1 MASSTLVQLIIS
13 ARDQASSVFRTI
25 GASLGS
31 LGRLAN
37 SAVAPAQGLTEQ
49 FRNGI
54 LQANLYTEAVNQIG
68 RGVAF
73 MNSKF
78 EEAKATELK
87 LVGAT
92 GSFAALTGKSFA
104 ESGKF
109 VQSFNQDIAKIA
121 GALPGATA
129 EYNQV
134 ANSIMD
140 NVIPAFKAADG
151 SLNLNALKSGLVEV
165 TKNMTVLGKIADVP
179 ANAVGMFTGR
189 FLSKGQSLAGLAQL
203 QFATDSPA
211 FLGQVKE
218 ALKAQKKTEEDFT
231 KMTEKQR
238 YELLKTV
245 SAKFITKDAIDAA
258 TNTVDG
264 LLQGIQSAI
273 IDPMTGL
280 FGLMRDLS
288 SAEGSQNVMSAV
300 AGGIK
305 ATQKFF
311 ESGSNIM
318 KALGVPSTD
327 PMLVLYNGINQVS
340 AWITQVSIKINEVVA
355 RPSFKNLASQ
365 IQKSVG
371 GLIDGIQKLNREL
384 AIAITTATTFALA
397 KPAMAMGAVQGGL
410 GALTTTAT
418 AVGTG
423 ILGGVGVASTAVAAL
438 GRSIVALPGLAV
450 TAVTRTI
457 AMLNGLA
464 AAIRGVTFSSLATGL
479 QTLATAGWSSVIS
492 GLGGAVVGLK
502 AFTLSVYASG
512 VALLT
517 NPLVIGLGAIAL
529 AAAAI
534 YKYWK
539 PITAFFRGTI
549 SGLLDSFGPL
559 RPAFKGIADIVR
571 PVFNEVGEWIGKAI
585 GWFGN
590 LLKPVEDTN
599 NSAYN
604 LGKTFGES
612 LGGAI
617 KAVTGFL
624 QELWEKMRWVGD
636 RFGGFTNT
644 VVSGVRSIKGIIS
657 GGESSSTTP
666 ATSGMDDMSGS
677 AFGTSASAPKPVDTS
692 SMFAPANLTPNPTA
706 LFNSNLIP
714 SIQNVAPPPTTTSNT
729 SNFAPVLNI
738 TTGASD
744 PKEISRV
751 VLDELNT
758 LFGQAQAGLLAP

>member
-1 MASSTLVQLIIS
+1 MASSSLVQLVIA
-13 ARDQASSVFRTI
+13 ARDQASGVFSKI
-25 GASLGS
+25 SASLSS
-31 LGRLAN
+31 LGAMAN
-37 SAVAPAQGLTEQ
+37 NAAGGGRSLTEQ

-54 LQANLYTEAVNQIG
+54 IQANLYTSAIAKIG
-68 RGVAF
+68 EGIAF

-78 EEAKATELK
+78 EEAKSTELK
-87 LVGAT
+87 LVGST

-109 VQSFNQDIAKIA
+109 VQSFNQDIAKVA

-140 NVIPAFKAADG
+140 NVIPAFKGADG
-151 SLNLNALKSGLVEV
+151 SLNLNGLREGLVEV

-179 ANAVGMFTGR
+179 ANAVGMFTSR
-189 FLSKGQSLAGLAQL
+189 FLTKNQSLAGLAQL

-245 SAKFITKDAIDAA
+245 SAKFVTKDAIDAA

-264 LLQGIQSAI
+264 LLQGMQSQL

-288 SAEGSQNVMSAV
+288 SAEGNQTVMSAV
-300 AGGIK
+300 AKGIQ

-311 ESGSNIM
+311 DAGSNIM

-340 AWITQVSIKINEVVA
+340 SWITQVSAKINEVIG
-355 RPSFKNLASQ
+355 RPSFKNLATQ

-371 GLIDGIQKLNREL
+371 GLIDGIQGLNKEL
-384 AIAITTATTFALA
+384 AIAITTAITFALA
-397 KPAMAMGAVQGGL
+397 RPAMAMGAVQGGL

-423 ILGGVGVASTAVAAL
+423 ILGGVGLASTAVATL
-438 GRSIVALPGLAV
+438 GRSIVALPGVAV

-457 AMLNGLA
+457 TMLNGLA
-464 AAIRGVTFSSLATGL
+464 VAIRGVTFSSLVTGL
-479 QTLATAGWSSVIS
+479 QTLAAASWSTVIS
-492 GLGGAVVGLK
+492 GLGGVVVGFK
-502 AFTLSVYASG
+502 AFTLSVYTSG

-559 RPAFKGIADIVR
+559 RPAFQGIADIVR
-571 PVFNEVGEWIGKAI
+571 PVFSEVGEWIGKAI

-590 LLKPVEDTN
+590 LLKPVDNTN
-599 NSAYN
+599 NRAYN

-624 QELWEKMRWVGD
+624 QELWDKMKWVGD

-644 VVSGVRSIKGIIS
+644 VVGGIRSIKGIIS
-657 GGESSSTTP
+657 GGGDTSS
-666 ATSGMDDMSGS
+666 ATASSGMDDMSGG
-677 AFGTSASAPKPVDTS
+677 AFGMSSSVPKPVNTN
-692 SMFAPANLTPNPTA
+692 SMFAPASLTPNPTG
-706 LFNSNLIP
+706 LFNPNLLP
-714 SIQNVAPPPTTTSNT
+714 SVQNITPPPSTTNNNPIFSPT
-729 SNFAPVLNI
+729 LNI
-738 TTGASD
+738 STTAQD
-744 PKEISRV
+744 PKEIGRIALAEMES
-751 VLDELNT
+751 
-758 LFGQAQAGLLAP
+758 LFKQSQMGLLAP